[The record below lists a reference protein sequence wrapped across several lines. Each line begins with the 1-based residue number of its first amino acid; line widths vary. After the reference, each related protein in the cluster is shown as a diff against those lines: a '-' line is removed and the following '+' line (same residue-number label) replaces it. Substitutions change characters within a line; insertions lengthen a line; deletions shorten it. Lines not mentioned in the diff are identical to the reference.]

1 MKERRLELSDIFRDI
16 LGNTN
21 TYFQPPINIR
31 MNYPAIVYK
40 LSDIKSVHA
49 DNGVYLSDPRY
60 MATLIVCNP
69 DSELVFRMAEIPT
82 ARFIRHYTEDNLN
95 YYIYEIY

>member
-1 MKERRLELSDIFRDI
+1 MRDRRLELSDIFRNI

-31 MNYPAIVYK
+31 INYPAIVYK
-40 LSDIKSVHA
+40 LADIKSVHA
-49 DNGVYLSDPRY
+49 DNGVYLSGLRY
-60 MATLIVCNP
+60 MATLIVKEP
-69 DSELVFRMAEIPT
+69 DSDLIFRMAEIPT

-95 YYIYEIY
+95 YYVYEIY